1 MRSFIPKNQSKNS
14 ILNAKKP
21 KVNLDNVKSDY
32 AQSTKKFTND
42 QQRLFD
48 LDPETRRRELDKMN
62 KLRQSKDL
70 VEKSKKNAG
79 VAVIAIQ
86 PQKVNMFDDEA
97 RTSITSAKGKGKPNG
112 KSSSIDKKKP
122 TIGAAKA

>member
-1 MRSFIPKNQSKNS
+1 MNP
-14 ILNAKKP
+14 KKP
-21 KVNLDNVKSDY
+21 KINLDNVKSDY
-32 AQSTKKFTND
+32 SQSTKKFTND

-97 RTSITSAKGKGKPNG
+97 RASITSAKGKGKPNG

>member
-14 ILNAKKP
+14 ILNPKKP
-21 KVNLDNVKSDY
+21 KINLNNVKSDY
-32 AQSTKKFTND
+32 SQSTKKFTND

-97 RTSITSAKGKGKPNG
+97 RASITSAKGKGKPNG

>member
-14 ILNAKKP
+14 ILNPKKP
-21 KVNLDNVKSDY
+21 KINLNNVKSDY
-32 AQSTKKFTND
+32 SQSTKKFTND

-97 RTSITSAKGKGKPNG
+97 RASITSAKGKGKPNG
-112 KSSSIDKKKP
+112 KSSSIDNKKP